1 MECLAARRMLR
12 DVRGPQAASSV
23 MSEAFRHLNRCEA
36 CRAWD
41 EAERGWRETLRDRL
55 PAIETPLHVRE
66 RLFASLGEARVGAVI
81 RRQRGRWASAL
92 ALVTVLF
99 ASLGGLWWWREVHHD
114 GFLAAALAEDHL
126 LYAARP
132 DPAEYRSNDPAA
144 VSSWFAERVDFA
156 VGPMSLPSA
165 ELLGGRLCTLADRR
179 AALWLYRSGDRRV
192 SLFQMQ
198 AQGLPLGSF
207 RRMTVAGRSY
217 LCGRRKGV
225 SVLAWT
231 SRDVL
236 FALVSDL
243 PEGDL
248 LRLVRF

>member
-1 MECLAARRMLR
+1 MDCRAARGILR
-12 DVRGPQAASSV
+12 DARGPQITSGV
-23 MSEAFRHLNRCEA
+23 LSEALRHLESCEA
-36 CRAWD
+36 CRTWHA
-41 EAERGWRETLRDRL
+41 AERGWRETLRDRL
-55 PAIETPLHVRE
+55 PAIETPLPVKE
-66 RLFASLGEARVGAVI
+66 RLFASLGEARVGGVI
-81 RRQRGRWASAL
+81 RRQRRRWISAL
-92 ALVTVLF
+92 ALVTLLL
-99 ASLGGLWWWREVHHD
+99 ASLGGLWWWREVHRD

-132 DPAEYRSNDPAA
+132 DPAEFRSKDPSA
-144 VSSWFAERVDFA
+144 VSNWFSGHVDFA
-156 VGPMSLPSA
+156 VGPMSLPGT

-207 RRMTVAGRSY
+207 RRMTDSGRPY
-217 LCGRRKGV
+217 LCSHRKGV

-231 SRDVL
+231 RRDVL

-243 PEGDL
+243 PEDDL
-248 LRLVRF
+248 LRLARF